1 MWQKSLGK
9 LSFIGKK
16 EIAAKELILNEVK
29 AASET
34 VRSLEG
40 VVAALSTGD
49 LTLLKAESEKVSCK
63 EESVD
68 EIHRKGMMII
78 SEGAFFAG
86 IREDLLNLMEG
97 IDDIADYSK
106 DASRVI
112 SQYLIN
118 PVEYKVTFS
127 AEEPIALVKKG
138 EEAMSVLEQ
147 CVSQLFSN
155 PKESV
160 RLAVDVERKE
170 HEGDEIKERLLEE
183 IFERKDSLDVLALLE
198 LKDFIL
204 WLDNVIDAIEHA
216 SDVAIVIAAK
226 SGVRIDA
233 FDLIWL

>member
-1 MWQKSLGK
+1 M
-9 LSFIGKK
+9 
-16 EIAAKELILNEVK
+16 
-29 AASET
+29 
-34 VRSLEG
+34 
-40 VVAALSTGD
+40 
-49 LTLLKAESEKVSCK
+49 
-63 EESVD
+63 D

-127 AEEPIALVKKG
+127 AEEPTALVKKG

-170 HEGDEIKERLLEE
+170 HEGDEVKERLLEE